1 MTLHETG
8 GSGVSATAM
17 DDVDLLRGGGG
28 VDLHGEP
35 VSPPPSSPPTHPL
48 SDLLLKIAQRRE
60 EAVKAEFPN
69 AEDATAGNSSVR
81 FPNALFRPI
90 SM

>member
-8 GSGVSATAM
+8 GGVPATAV
-17 DDVDLLRGGGG
+17 DDVDLLRGGG

-35 VSPPPSSPPTHPL
+35 VSPPPMSPPTHPL
-48 SDLLLKIAQRRE
+48 SDLLLRIAQRRE

-69 AEDATAGNSSVR
+69 AEDVTAENSNVR